1 MTVNCYICGKPFK
14 EDEEIVGVMV
24 AYWHEIPSKANYSIT
39 KPHQGFKDTFHHYQC
54 EEEMS
59 D

>member
-1 MTVNCYICGKPFK
+1 MTVNCYICHQPFK

-24 AYWHEIPSKANYSIT
+24 AYWHELPSRVNFSIT
-39 KPHQGFKDTFHHYQC
+39 KPHHAYRDTLHHLEC
-54 EEEMS
+54 PTE